1 MTWSPRRRLVAFAG
15 GLTLLVGAL
24 GGVVAAMVFPAD
36 LSTSLPEVRIGQG
49 VVVLLLAV
57 VVLLYVVVPVG
68 VAAALAR
75 EHGHPLIYGAAALA
89 AIGVPVVAPVAFVWT
104 VEEAAVGTAL
114 FRFVATVAGIAAVL
128 VAGGVVFRRVTPATQ
143 GTGWVLSLNLAVVFL
158 FLLGGLGVQVAAPG
172 FADRHTAEARPDV
185 ELEFEERTTDDGRL
199 LVIEHVGGDPAPP
212 ARLDV
217 RGRGFADVEGADQI
231 GPGPWAGEATG
242 RAPRYDGPAVVEGDT
257 VVVGVTD
264 DCGLIVGEGP
274 ELRAPLD
281 YYDCSESG

>member
-1 MTWSPRRRLVAFAG
+1 MTRSARRRLVAFAG
-15 GLTLLVGAL
+15 GLTLAVGAL

-36 LSTSLPEVRIGQG
+36 LSTSLPEVRIGRG

-68 VAAALAR
+68 VAAALAQ

-114 FRFVATVAGIAAVL
+114 LRVVATVAGIAAVL
-128 VAGGVVFRRVTPATQ
+128 VAGGVVFRRVTPATE
-143 GTGWVLSLNLAVVFL
+143 GTGWVLGLNLAVVFL

-199 LVIEHVGGDPAPP
+199 LVIEHAGGDPAPP

-217 RGRGFADVEGADQI
+217 RGRGFADVEGADQT

-242 RAPRYDGPAVVEGDT
+242 RAPRHDGPAVVEGDT